1 MNSPAINILIVED
14 ESIVAMDLAAGL
26 EQDGY
31 HICGIADNAED
42 AIALFKSN
50 EVDILLMD
58 IHIIGSKDGITTAAE
73 LQHIKPVPVIFLTAF
88 TDTATIERV
97 KQICPAAFLTKPYQ
111 VSNVR
116 IAIELALNNFAVTRQ
131 HPAGGKLVSLTGSP
145 HKEKETGGESILQL
159 GDYIFI
165 KSNYRFHKVLLSGVL
180 YAEADNNYV
189 HLVTGN
195 GKFTLRLSL
204 AQLLEKLNYAPMV
217 RIHRSFAVNIHT
229 VETFN
234 EQEVLINGHEIPISR
249 NYKDDFLARFHF
261 R

>member
-1 MNSPAINILIVED
+1 MNKDTPINVLIVED

-31 HICGIADNAED
+31 HVSGIADNAVEAKD
-42 AIALFKSN
+42 IFTAN

-58 IHIIGSKDGITTAAE
+58 IHILGDKDGIDTAAE
-73 LQHIKPVPVIFLTAF
+73 LQRIKAVPVIFLTAF
-88 TDTATIERV
+88 TDVQTVERV

-116 IAIELALNNFAVTRQ
+116 IAIELALNNFAVARQ
-131 HPAGGKLVSLTGSP
+131 QPGSARLVSMADGKQKDHTTG
-145 HKEKETGGESILQL
+145 EAILQL
-159 GDYIFI
+159 GDHIFI
-165 KSNYRFHKVLLSGVL
+165 KSNYRFHKVLLTGIQ

-189 HLVTGN
+189 HLFTDN
-195 GKFTLRLSL
+195 GRFALRLSL
-204 AQLLEKLNYAPMV
+204 AQLLEKLNYQPMV
-217 RIHRSFAVNIHT
+217 RIHRSFAVNINAVH
-229 VETFN
+229 TFN
-234 EQEVLINGHEIPISR
+234 DQDVTIAGKEIPISR